1 LGAFKFFKEGDG
13 MKFAEQKPEQ
23 KKQLEQSPKKEQL
36 SKRDLDELMG
46 RYRPTYTRNKG
57 ALRQK

>member
-1 LGAFKFFKEGDG
+1 
-13 MKFAEQKPEQ
+13 MKSNGQ
-23 KKQLEQSPKKEQL
+23 KKQLEQSPKKKEEL

-46 RYRPTYTRNKG
+46 RYRPIYGRNKG

>member
-1 LGAFKFFKEGDG
+1 

-23 KKQLEQSPKKEQL
+23 KNQLEQSPKKEQL

-46 RYRPTYTRNKG
+46 KYRPRYHRSNG
-57 ALRQK
+57 ALRQKR

>member
-1 LGAFKFFKEGDG
+1 
-13 MKFAEQKPEQ
+13 MKSTGHVKPEQ
-23 KKQLEQSPKKEQL
+23 KKHLEQSPKKEQL

-46 RYRPTYTRNKG
+46 RYRPIYGRNKG

>member
-1 LGAFKFFKEGDG
+1 
-13 MKFAEQKPEQ
+13 MKSTGHVKPEQ

-46 RYRPTYTRNKG
+46 RYRPIYGRNKG